1 MIPVHVAPRLA
12 EFPLRSDSLP
22 DRNLVGVPLDVAHEW
37 LVHEFGEAE
46 LEKVSE
52 LPVNMIASLYP
63 ESNVATFSLI
73 RGTTTLGYVQDLLDA
88 VAAALT
94 EYEVREKLA
103 VKHELDMLS
112 MANSSLNASQRSE
125 CYSLSPIA
133 DSLHLDIT
141 WAIGRVIHGEKAL
154 RSVSPVWF
162 EVFELALF
170 VCAPYVVTVEKRAMY
185 AELCLPYRGILKALG
200 LEDVWAKVSATV
212 ESWAADEPVVP
223 KQPPGIRFVGSAKF
237 TRGRR

>member
-1 MIPVHVAPRLA
+1 MPTHVAPRLA
-12 EFPLRSDSLP
+12 EFPFRSTKKSGPSLA
-22 DRNLVGVPLDVAHEW
+22 GVPLAVAHEW

-46 LEKVSE
+46 LKNVSG

-94 EYEVREKLA
+94 EYEVHYDERSV
-103 VKHELDMLS
+103 VKHELNMLF
-112 MANSSLNASQRSE
+112 MLNTQQNASQRSQ

-133 DSLHLDIT
+133 DSLYQDIT
-141 WAIGRVIHGEKAL
+141 WAISRVIHGEKAL
-154 RSVSPVWF
+154 RSVAQGWF

-170 VCAPYVVTVEKRAMY
+170 VCAPYVVSVEKRAAY
-185 AELCLPYRGILKALG
+185 TELCLPYETAMKALG
-200 LEDVWAKVSATV
+200 LEDVWLTVSTTV
-212 ESWAADEPVVP
+212 KSWAAEPVVE
-223 KQPPGIRFVGSAKF
+223 KRPPGIRFVNPGEV
-237 TRGRR
+237 RGGRR